1 MHTESDTPRRRDER
15 RSRSLDPHR
24 HPRLHPPGPHRLRVL
39 HGLQGRGRVLGRGS
53 PAAPHPLPRLV
64 APRAP
69 EKGGPPPPP
78 TAPSPPIPRGPPRAP
93 SLPPPPPPPSP
104 RPPPLRTP
112 PPPST
117 AR

>member
-15 RSRSLDPHR
+15 RSRSQDPHR

-69 EKGGPPPPP
+69 EKGAHPPPP
-78 TAPSPPIPRGPPRAP
+78 TAPPPRRFRGAP
-93 SLPPPPPPPSP
+93 QWPPSFPPSP
-104 RPPPLRTP
+104 PPLSTRSPSIRTIC
-112 PPPST
+112 S
-117 AR
+117 